1 MKIIKNFTPL
11 FGEAH
16 LLQYFILVFVLAL
29 PFWVLGFLVSS
40 GLLAGLGIPADIPIS
55 ALMFVVPMSVASI
68 LVYKENKLTGVK
80 QLLKRAFDYNRTKKH
95 KIWYL
100 PAVFLMPV
108 IAVLVYITMRL
119 IGLPLPTPYIPI
131 LLIPVL
137 LVIFYIGAVGEEIG
151 WSGYAIDPMQNRWG
165 ALKASI
171 ILGLIWA
178 TLHIVPYI
186 QTYNPPS
193 WIAWQ
198 FIETVAL
205 RVIIVWIFNNSGH
218 SVFMAS
224 LVHDTYNTSTFLFP
238 NYGSNYN
245 PEITAIFFIATALI
259 AVLLWGSKT
268 LAQFKIPHI

>member
-100 PAVFLMPV
+100 PALSLMPV
-108 IAVLVYITMRL
+108 HCSFNIYN
-119 IGLPLPTPYIPI
+119 
-131 LLIPVL
+131 
-137 LVIFYIGAVGEEIG
+137 
-151 WSGYAIDPMQNRWG
+151 YAID
-165 ALKASI
+165 
-171 ILGLIWA
+171 
-178 TLHIVPYI
+178 
-186 QTYNPPS
+186 
-193 WIAWQ
+193 
-198 FIETVAL
+198 
-205 RVIIVWIFNNSGH
+205 
-218 SVFMAS
+218 
-224 LVHDTYNTSTFLFP
+224 
-238 NYGSNYN
+238 
-245 PEITAIFFIATALI
+245 
-259 AVLLWGSKT
+259 
-268 LAQFKIPHI
+268 